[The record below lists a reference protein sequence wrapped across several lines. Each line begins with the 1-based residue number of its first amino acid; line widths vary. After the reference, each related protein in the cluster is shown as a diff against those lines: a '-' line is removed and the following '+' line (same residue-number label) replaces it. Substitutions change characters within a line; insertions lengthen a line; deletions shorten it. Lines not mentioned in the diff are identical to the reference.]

1 MSHLQ
6 QVLLIAAIAGADP
19 RSVRRFLNG
28 GLMRPSVTERID
40 RAIEE
45 LGLRH
50 LRRASTVDDAATTPR

>member
-1 MSHLQ
+1 MSHVQ

-28 GLMRPSVTERID
+28 GLMRPSVVERID
-40 RAIEE
+40 RALEE

-50 LRRASTVDDAATTPR
+50 LRRTSTTTETVSVSK

>member
-50 LRRASTVDDAATTPR
+50 LRRSSTVDDAATAPR